1 MEEKRYR
8 RLLYPRGPGKEHFSY
23 EEKKRRQNISDR
35 AAIKRAGYKRHPK
48 SLSQIKFK
56 KGHHTF
62 SEYHYTRVMIYSD
75 LSDYVVRILR
85 VKTPVSGG
93 VTPTWKRSLH
103 AKQVKR
109 KVGGDRTERKVYSLR
124 VKIKEDAT
132 TIGVSL
138 MALGRSFHREIFIG
152 CPETMKIYG
161 VKPGYLLAAK
171 PTSKSRLK
179 PFFKCGEN
187 YDLRMRDYKI
197 MDNGCWFIGIISKIQ
212 RVK

>member
-1 MEEKRYR
+1 MERGIR
-8 RLLYPRGPGKEHFSY
+8 RLYPRGPGKDHFSY
-23 EEKKRRQNISDR
+23 EENKRRQNISDR
-35 AAIKRAGYKRHPK
+35 TALKRAGYKRHPK

-85 VKTPVSGG
+85 VKTPISGG

-103 AKQVKR
+103 AKQIKR

-124 VKIKEDAT
+124 VKIKEDVDTSSA
-132 TIGVSL
+132 SL
-138 MALGRSFHREIFIG
+138 MDIGRSFNRESFIG
-152 CPETMKIYG
+152 CPETSKLYGIRPGHLLVGTPTSESRIKLFFKSCVGNYG
-161 VKPGYLLAAK
+161 VRVRY
-171 PTSKSRLK
+171 
-179 PFFKCGEN
+179 C
-187 YDLRMRDYKI
+187 KI
-197 MDNGCWFIGIISKIQ
+197 TDNGCWFIAIVSKIE

>member
-8 RLLYPRGPGKEHFSY
+8 SLYPRGPGKDHFSY

-35 AAIKRAGYKRHPK
+35 IALKKADYKRHPK

-56 KGHHTF
+56 KGYHTF
-62 SEYHYTRVMIYSD
+62 SDYHYTRIIIYSD

-85 VKTPVSGG
+85 VKTPISGG
-93 VTPTWKRSLH
+93 VTPTYKRSFH
-103 AKQVKR
+103 AKQVKK
-109 KVGGDRTERKVYSLR
+109 KVGGDRTKKKVYSLTVR
-124 VKIKEDAT
+124 LKEDST
-132 TIGVSL
+132 TYGVSL
-138 MALGRSFHREIFIG
+138 MKIGRSFHREIFIG

-161 VKPGYLLAAK
+161 VKPGYLLAVR
-171 PTSKSRLK
+171 PTSQSRLK

-187 YDLRMRDYKI
+187 YDLRVRECKI
-197 MDNGCWFIGIISKIQ
+197 TDNGYWFIGIISKIE